1 MSSGNPPRQKF
12 RLSLAQEEIIIIIV
26 ALVGIVLI
34 GTVGYHLFASLPWLD
49 AFHNSALIVGGT
61 GIVDPIKST
70 GGKLFSSIYALIS
83 SIIVIVLIIYLINK
97 LLQRTPL

>member
-49 AFHNSALIVGGT
+49 AFHNSTLVVSGT
-61 GIVDPIKST
+61 GIVDPIRST

-83 SIIVIVLIIYLINK
+83 GIVVLVLIIYLIDK
-97 LLQRTPL
+97 LLQRTSL